1 MFAAWGF
8 LFFGLLCL
16 PRLAV
21 NRGWDRQLEDW
32 LQGRQAVA
40 RFVLAWLLYPA
51 VILMD
56 MASIP
61 EVWNPLVSFPWGFC
75 WRGAKSEV
83 CWRPVAGLV
92 SEGGISCQLYL
103 QRCAFCALRSQI

>member
-21 NRGWDRQLEDW
+21 SQGWDRQLDEW
-32 LQGRQAVA
+32 LQGREAVA
-40 RFVLAWLLYPA
+40 RFLLAWLLYPA

-61 EVWNPLVSFPWGFC
+61 EVWNPLVSFL
-75 WRGAKSEV
+75 
-83 CWRPVAGLV
+83 AG
-92 SEGGISCQLYL
+92 CD
-103 QRCAFCALRSQI
+103 C